1 MVWTTHTVFNQP
13 KPLGN
18 SNLFLSDTPLREA
31 LQRELAGWDSDVLAS
46 LGQQLG
52 TQESLELGRLAN
64 TNPPEL
70 LRYDATGQRL
80 DDVRFHPAWHIL
92 MQGLVANRV
101 HNLPWQED
109 ARIGSLVARA
119 ARFVL
124 HAQVEA
130 GTLCPITMTFGAIPL
145 LQRSLPKEYQSWLSP
160 LLSDRYD
167 PHLLPGAQKRGL
179 LIGMGMT
186 EKQGGSDVL
195 SNTTTAVPLAS
206 RGNGEA
212 YRLVG
217 HKWFFSVPQSD
228 AHLILAQAEGGLSCF
243 FLPRLLPDG
252 TRNAIRL
259 ERLKDKLGN
268 RANASSEA
276 EFQDAT
282 AWLLGDEGDGVRQ
295 ILKMGGMTRFDCAL
309 GSHGLMRRGLSVAL
323 YHALQRQAFGK
334 CLIEQPLMR
343 QVLAR
348 MALRLEGHTALLLR
362 LARAWESRGDEGEVV
377 YSRLLT
383 PAAKYRICHQGAAF
397 IGEAMEVLG
406 GIGYCEDSELP
417 RLYREAP
424 VNSIWEGSG
433 NIMCL
438 DVMRSLH
445 KLPGALELLQQEL
458 LPVRGQNRLFDRAW
472 RQWQQRMRQPRE
484 EMGRLL
490 TQQLFDLCC
499 AAQLLQHASP
509 PIGEA
514 WCHLTLDYRGDR
526 VLPAEV
532 CDTLLQRA
540 IGR

>member
-92 MQGLVANRV
+92 MQGVVANRV

-268 RANASSEA
+268 RSNASSEA

-309 GSHGLMRRGLSVAL
+309 GSHGLMRRSLSVAL

-540 IGR
+540 MGG